1 MFKRSVA
8 EETVESVSQ
17 LAAENAAD
25 EVGMREALISTGLVK
40 LNAHKGKE
48 YVQSFVDYE
57 VASLNQAHHDVQRL
71 T

>member
-1 MFKRSVA
+1 MFRWSVSKEA
-8 EETVESVSQ
+8 VESASQ

-25 EVGMREALISTGLVK
+25 EVGTLEALMSTVLVNS
-40 LNAHKGKE
+40 NARKGKE

-57 VASLNQAHHDVQRL
+57 VANLNQAHHDVQRL

>member
-1 MFKRSVA
+1 MFKWSVSK
-8 EETVESVSQ
+8 ETVESASQ

-25 EVGMREALISTGLVK
+25 EIGMLEALISTALMNS
-40 LNAHKGKE
+40 NAHKGKE

-57 VASLNQAHHDVQRL
+57 VANLNQAHHDVQRL